1 MGGALSTRRTARLLA
16 LPAVLGLLAVVLV
29 QVHGLWGPSHCRPTP
44 ITPRAVPSGLATTV
58 PQAHLDECLRAAC
71 IATAFGCSRRSPD
84 VWHVSSEGLEGPS
97 LSHVC
102 ADGSVP
108 DMRVEMSVHVAP
120 QNGGLA
126 RVSIAPDATYAVL
139 ETRRVLH
146 AHGTHLLLP
155 REVDSNGTY
164 ERAWLRAV
172 EAHCNAR

>member
-1 MGGALSTRRTARLLA
+1 MSTRRTARLLA
-16 LPAVLGLLAVVLV
+16 LPAALGLLAVVLV

-44 ITPRAVPSGLATTV
+44 IPRHAVGAGLATTV

-71 IATAFGCSRRSPD
+71 IATGFGCSRRSTD
-84 VWHVSSEGLEGPS
+84 TWHVSSEGLEGPS

-108 DMRVEMSVHVAP
+108 EMRVVMSVHVASES
-120 QNGGLA
+120 GGLA

-155 REVDSNGTY
+155 REVDSDGTY